1 MSYNQAFGGY
11 LEGRRI
17 TDIILDH
24 WNDIKG
30 ENSFP
35 READLD
41 TTYLEPFLD
50 NCFLIKAEGV
60 EDGRYNYKFLGKNVL
75 HAYGSDLTRTID
87 INGSNPLSQK
97 DKIIELLV
105 NKRPIIDEGVFFNS
119 TDEAIRYR
127 QCLVPLTIDGYNIE
141 SIFGGMSM
149 DVFVRK
155 VNL

>member
-1 MSYNQAFGGY
+1 MSYNQTFGEP
-11 LEGRRI
+11 LEVKRI
-17 TDIILDH
+17 TDIILNH

-30 ENSFP
+30 VNSFP

-60 EDGRYNYKFLGKNVL
+60 EDGTYNYKFLGKNVL

-87 INGSNPLSQK
+87 INGSNPLTQK

-105 NKRPIIDEGVFFNS
+105 HKRPIIDEGVFFNAS
-119 TDEAIRYR
+119 EEAIRYH
-127 QCLVPLTIDGYNIE
+127 QCLVPLTIDGQNIE
-141 SIFGGMSM
+141 SIFGGMSLEIY
-149 DVFVRK
+149 VKK